1 MTNAG
6 IGNMERTERGDDGV
20 ERQDLPADQ
29 EHPSTDGREPLAAED
44 FEPGDLELEIIQL
57 REEAE
62 RNLDSY
68 QRAVADLA
76 NYRRR
81 KEQETVR
88 VAEQS
93 RRAVLKQF
101 LPVVDDFERAL
112 NAIDGEES
120 ASSWAEGLH
129 LIERKL
135 RSVLE
140 AEGVRPMDT
149 VGQEFDPR
157 LHEAVQVEDG
167 VGQPTTVVA
176 EFAKGYF
183 IGDEVLRPAVV
194 KVGARSET
202 HDA

>member
-1 MTNAG
+1 MN
-6 IGNMERTERGDDGV
+6 RTERGDDAV
-20 ERQDLPADQ
+20 DRQDLPADQ
-29 EHPSTDGREPLAAED
+29 THTPADGHEPLAAD
-44 FEPGDLELEIIQL
+44 DLEPDDQGLELLQL

-62 RNLDSY
+62 RNYESY

-81 KEQETVR
+81 KEQEILR

-112 NAIDGEES
+112 SSINGGAA
-120 ASSWAEGLH
+120 ASGWAEGFQ

-140 AEGVRPMDT
+140 AEGVRPMET
-149 VGQEFDPR
+149 LGQEFDPR
-157 LHEAVQVEDG
+157 LHEAVQVEEG
-167 VGQPTTVVA
+167 VSQPDTVVA
-176 EFAKGYF
+176 EFSKGYYV
-183 IGDEVLRPAVV
+183 GDDVLRPAVV
-194 KVGARSET
+194 KVGARSQESES
-202 HDA
+202 